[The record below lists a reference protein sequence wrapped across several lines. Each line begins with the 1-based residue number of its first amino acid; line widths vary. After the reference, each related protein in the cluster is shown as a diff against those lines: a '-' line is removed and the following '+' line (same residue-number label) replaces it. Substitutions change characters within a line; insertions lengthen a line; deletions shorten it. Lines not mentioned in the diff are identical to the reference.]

1 MKTLKSLA
9 AALSAFCLL
18 AGVGFAGESMPGVK
32 TKPNAGFALLK
43 PLVGDWQGK
52 SINGK
57 PVTISYAL
65 VSDGS
70 ALMEKLGAAHE
81 SEMVTIY
88 HPDGD
93 SLMMTHYCSV
103 HNQPRMRA
111 GKVPPDSKR
120 IAFDFVDAT
129 NLTAPDAG
137 HMHRLVV
144 TFKDRDHFVQEW
156 TWKEKDMEKVE
167 VFTLERKK

>member
-1 MKTLKSLA
+1 MKLWKSFVA
-9 AALSAFCLL
+9 GVFAFSLL
-18 AGVGFAGESMPGVK
+18 TGVGFAGEPMPGVK
-32 TKPNAGFALLK
+32 TKPNAGFEMLK

-52 SINGK
+52 SIDGK

-70 ALMEKLGAAHE
+70 ALMEKISTGHD

-93 SLMMTHYCSV
+93 SLMMTHYCAV

-111 GKVPPDSKR
+111 GTVTPDSKR

-129 NLTAPDAG
+129 NLAAPDAG

-144 TFKDRDHFVQEW
+144 TFKDRDRFVQEW
-156 TWKEKDMEKVE
+156 TWKEKDKEKVE